1 MQNRLEFTICD
12 TVMVELD
19 NWSYDAGSD
28 QSIIELL
35 AFCPIHM
42 QNIIIEHPKY
52 YSILKDPFKLMDTI
66 SQSIHTHIQSEY
78 PYLSL
83 TKYLAIIMNTRQQE
97 REKLG
102 DYMERFKQE
111 KSIVKIIIGENNWGS
126 FVDTTN

>member
-1 MQNRLEFTICD
+1 
-12 TVMVELD
+12 MVELD

-35 AFCPIHM
+35 AFCTIHM
-42 QNIIIEHPKY
+42 QNIIKEHPKY
-52 YSILKDPFKLMDTI
+52 YSILNHTFKLMDTI
-66 SQSIHTHIQSEY
+66 SQSIHTHIRSEY

-97 REKLG
+97 REKLV
-102 DYMERFKQE
+102 DYTERFKQE
-111 KSIVKIIIGENNWGS
+111 KSIVKIIIGEKNWGS